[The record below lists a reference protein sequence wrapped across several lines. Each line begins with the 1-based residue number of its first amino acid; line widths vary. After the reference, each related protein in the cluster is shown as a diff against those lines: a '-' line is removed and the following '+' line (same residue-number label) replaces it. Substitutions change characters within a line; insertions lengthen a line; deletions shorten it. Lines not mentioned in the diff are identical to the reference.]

1 MSFIEEKILLDPT
14 QFYVRLPLE
23 NAGNV
28 RDLGGYPGIGGR
40 PVKFKRFL
48 RAGTL
53 AYLES
58 WEIKFLIDY
67 GVKTVI
73 DLRTS
78 SEAANEPSPFA
89 KQKGVCCL
97 NIPLLLGDLTQY
109 PFQYENLDALSDMYI
124 HIFNSNSGMI
134 AEAVR
139 QIAGAC
145 EGTILYNCSAGKDRT
160 GVLSYILLALAGV
173 SPEDII
179 ANYQITETY
188 YLPLFKKYAPD
199 FDKIPIHYLGSTA
212 RNMELTIEF
221 ITNKFENVENYL
233 LTHGVGVVEIEKVR
247 ERLLY

>member
-1 MSFIEEKILLDPT
+1 MSFTEKIMLYDAN

-58 WEIKFLIDY
+58 WEIDFLIDY

-78 SEAANEPSPFA
+78 IEAVNEPSPFA
-89 KQKGVCCL
+89 KQKGINCL
-97 NIPLLLGDLTQY
+97 NIPFLLGDLTQY
-109 PFQYENLDALSDMYI
+109 PYQYENLDALSDMYI

-139 QIAGAC
+139 QIANAT

-173 SPEDII
+173 SQEDII

-188 YLPLFKKYAPD
+188 YLPLFKKYMPD
-199 FDKIPIHYLGSTA
+199 FDKIPLHYLGSTA

-221 ITNKFENVENYL
+221 ITNKFGNVEDYL
-233 LTHGVGVVEIEKVR
+233 LVHGVGMDEIERVR
-247 ERLLY
+247 KRMLD